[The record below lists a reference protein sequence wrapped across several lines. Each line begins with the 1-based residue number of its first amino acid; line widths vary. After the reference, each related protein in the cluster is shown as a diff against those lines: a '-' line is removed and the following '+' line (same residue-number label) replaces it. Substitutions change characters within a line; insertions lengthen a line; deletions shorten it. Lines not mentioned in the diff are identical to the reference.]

1 MIALAATNSC
11 FILFQVGT
19 EKAWPLFP
27 SQKPPI
33 FPRHRLNENF
43 PFTAEIWYNEPK
55 YFNESEKVSGAFS
68 FFRKGSGIF
77 REKWPRFIR

>member
-33 FPRHRLNENF
+33 FPI
-43 PFTAEIWYNEPK
+43 TAEIWYNEPK